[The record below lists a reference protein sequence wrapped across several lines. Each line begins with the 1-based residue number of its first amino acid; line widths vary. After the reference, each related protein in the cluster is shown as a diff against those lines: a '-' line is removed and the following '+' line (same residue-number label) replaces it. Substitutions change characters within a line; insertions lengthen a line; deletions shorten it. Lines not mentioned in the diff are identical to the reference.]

1 MKLAASAAT
10 GRPKGR
16 ALPSLLWRG
25 ESWSD
30 PLWLIARA
38 LFAANWAYNV
48 YPGKY
53 QASWYRQEFARRVGF
68 FTAGNPWPPVHGLL
82 QNPVLTHPA
91 FFAGMAAAG
100 ETAAAVLVLL
110 PMTARLGGAVAASV
124 GISYSLSMDWVNLGY
139 SVHDGSFA
147 LLGLL
152 FLVLGGWL
160 PLTQRRWV
168 RAIFA
173 LLGAVGLALAV
184 PMGARWQGLLPTLPW
199 VAAALALLVHALA
212 PRPMGGTA

>member
-1 MKLAASAAT
+1 MRLAARPAT
-10 GRPKGR
+10 GMPRRR

-25 ESWSD
+25 ETWSD
-30 PLWLIARA
+30 PLWLAARV
-38 LFAANWAYNV
+38 LFAANWAYNA

-53 QASWYRQEFARRVGF
+53 QASWYQQEFARRVGYF
-68 FTAGNPWPPVHGLL
+68 AAGNPWPPVHDLL
-82 QNPVLTHPA
+82 QNPVLTHPV
-91 FFAGMAAAG
+91 FFAATAAAG

-110 PMTARLGGAVAASV
+110 PMTTRLGGAVAASV
-124 GISYSLSMDWVNLGY
+124 GISYSLSMDWVDLGY
-139 SVHDGSFA
+139 RVHDGSFA

-160 PLTQRRWV
+160 PLTQRRWT

-184 PMGARWQGLLPTLPW
+184 PMAARWEGLLPTLPW

-212 PRPMGGTA
+212 PRPRGGTA